1 MIELTREAMGGYHFD
16 DKLAKWPCGSV
27 WESEGQ
33 RLYDLVRKNRPKVI
47 VEVGTNYGCST
58 SWLAMAVRD
67 NEFGRVYSLDN
78 HQQLGVD
85 TGSLIPDELRPF
97 VALICCDALKSTA
110 FETVDIGGKRWK
122 WPTIDLL
129 NEDGAHVTGFTKT
142 VLQNFPARLVTVHDC
157 LHRTAGIVL
166 AEAES
171 VLGKADELFSGPP
184 PADCGIGIWVCDKSL
199 SL

>member
-1 MIELTREAMGGYHFD
+1 MLTRETLGGYHFD
-16 DKLAKWPCGSV
+16 DKLAKWPSGSV

-78 HQQLGVD
+78 CQQLGD
-85 TGSLIPDELRPF
+85 QTGSLIPKDLRPF
-97 VALICCDALKSTA
+97 ITLTCCDALKSTSL
-110 FETVDIGGKRWK
+110 ETVDARGKK
-122 WPTIDLL
+122 WSWPVIDMLF
-129 NEDGAHVTGFTKT
+129 EDCAHTTGFTKY
-142 VLQNFPARLVTVHDC
+142 VVENFPARLVAVHDIK
-157 LHRTAGIVL
+157 HPTAGIVR
-166 AEAES
+166 AEAIS
-171 VLGKADELFSGPP
+171 VLGDFDEEFMGPF
-184 PADCGIGIWVCDKSL
+184 PADCGLGLKVCDKSL